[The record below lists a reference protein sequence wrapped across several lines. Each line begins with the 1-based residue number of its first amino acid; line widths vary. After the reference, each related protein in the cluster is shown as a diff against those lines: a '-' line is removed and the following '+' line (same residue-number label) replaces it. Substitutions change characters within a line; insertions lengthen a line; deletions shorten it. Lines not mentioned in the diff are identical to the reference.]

1 MRIWF
6 PFFSYFEENVKTAIP
21 NEYCLPGFI
30 SKACAMINSWTDTI
44 RNLVYWILLFLFIII
59 TYSLSSTKIA
69 KFSSLIER

>member
-1 MRIWF
+1 
-6 PFFSYFEENVKTAIP
+6 
-21 NEYCLPGFI
+21 
-30 SKACAMINSWTDTI
+30 MINSWTDTI